1 MINKEQ
7 LRAKAQFFIAF
18 NNPGLKSGVIDN
30 ETFVDFSPKL
40 LLFEGTSIAYIR
52 K

>member
-7 LRAKAQFFIAF
+7 LRAKAQFSRSL

-30 ETFVDFSPKL
+30 ETFADFSPKSVFL
-40 LLFEGTSIAYIR
+40 LNSSIIIIS
-52 K
+52 